1 MIAVTVSFPF
11 TIIYRMSSEPKSFLC
26 FHSFYCVEDVELT
39 EEEKQLKITL
49 NQKLKMEKDHDK
61 IKDYFKVELTLL
73 L

>member
-1 MIAVTVSFPF
+1 M
-11 TIIYRMSSEPKSFLC
+11 
-26 FHSFYCVEDVELT
+26 T